1 MILIHTAR
9 RTALAFLALAFLLAT
24 AGCGGGGG
32 PASVTDGGPPPD
44 GHTDAPDGA
53 PGTTAENVQL
63 GDDWNAATRAALD
76 TLAGMYDPKTGM
88 FSSGHMW
95 TWASGIEVSLTGYEK
110 STGAVDQYMFPA
122 TRDLRGFADFLE
134 EFGYDDQAWWGDAW
148 IRAYDVTGN
157 RDYLELAGRI
167 FADMRAA
174 WDDTSC
180 GGGVWWNPNRDF
192 KNAVT
197 AELFILLAANLHNRT
212 PGDTEYLAW
221 AQRAWT
227 WFMGIGM
234 VNDQQLIND
243 GLRDCHNQ
251 GEPVWIYN
259 QGIILGAAVELYRAT
274 SDEQYLTV
282 ATRLADASTTL
293 LVDNHGILR
302 ERCEATGD
310 CNDDQS
316 AFKGIYQRYLTS
328 LYELT
333 GKPAYRDFL
342 RRHARS
348 IWGSRNANNDFGLSW
363 SGPIDRVDSQRQI
376 SAANAL
382 AALAPPFTAAVPFA
396 RAAGGASFNHA
407 MGHPVGPS
415 AWACDA
421 GSCPESGL
429 VQTGPFLASLRPGA
443 HTLHALIEGSA
454 TSAQAVPLAELEVY
468 SETAGAVIASL
479 PVKWS
484 DLASPGIRRDF
495 AVPFVHDPA
504 KGPLEFRV
512 RWLAAPGAPALTVHD
527 LSIGAAPSLTAADL
541 EHACGRL
548 DSLERWSTDRQDDG
562 SACTML
568 SGGAL
573 AVPAGPTVARFE
585 LSVDDFFHDD
595 APVATLAVVDH
606 DGQRVLATQTLTR
619 HAFHNVLLHGFDVP
633 FQAEAGHAYDFT
645 VERLASP
652 FAPTLR
658 ARAIQVRA
666 ATTATPISLPFN
678 ARGIRQGAGSGELDT
693 DGSAFSAQA
702 LGSPLYAGAHD
713 FSFGPLTDGSAN
725 VVAASGQVVDL
736 PAHPA
741 RALEL
746 LAFATY
752 GTQAATFRVDYT
764 DGTSASFTRR
774 ISDWWATSLQA
785 DEDYGVAASY
795 FWKTGG
801 RQYGNFHVFLHA
813 LPLDPTKVPSKLT
826 LPNNPKIKVLAASA
840 VTGAP

>member
-1 MILIHTAR
+1 MIAAHPLR
-9 RTALAFLALAFLLAT
+9 RVAPLLLALTFVLAT
-24 AGCGGGGG
+24 DGCGGRA
-32 PASVTDGGPPPD
+32 ASPTDGGPSPD
-44 GHTDAPDGA
+44 GNPDGPDGA
-53 PGTTAENVQL
+53 PALHQPTTVENVQV

-76 TLAGMYDPKTGM
+76 NLAGMYDPLTGM
-88 FSSGHMW
+88 FASGHMW
-95 TWASGIEVSLTGYEK
+95 TWASGIEVSITGYEK

-134 EFGYDDQAWWGDAW
+134 EFGYDDQAWWGNAW
-148 IRAYDVTGN
+148 IRAYDVTGD
-157 RDYLELAGRI
+157 RDYLELSGRI
-167 FADMRAA
+167 FADLRAA
-174 WDDTSC
+174 WDETSC
-180 GGGVWWNPNRDF
+180 AGGVWWNPNRDF

-197 AELFILLAANLHNRT
+197 AELFILLAANLAART

-227 WFMGIGM
+227 WFLGIGM
-234 VNDQQLIND
+234 INDQQLIND

-251 GEPVWIYN
+251 GEPVWTYN

-274 SDEQYLTV
+274 SDDQYLT
-282 ATRLADASTTL
+282 AAERLADASTTM
-293 LVDNHGILR
+293 LVDDHGVLR
-302 ERCEATGD
+302 ERCEAPGD

-328 LYELT
+328 LYEIT
-333 GKPAYRDFL
+333 GKPGYRDFL

-348 IWGSRNANNDFGLSW
+348 IWSSRNPNNGFGLSW

-376 SAANAL
+376 AAASAL

-421 GSCPESGL
+421 GSCPHSGL

-443 HTLHALIEGSA
+443 HTLHALISVSR
-454 TSAQAVPLAELEVY
+454 TSTLAVPLAELEVY

-484 DLASPGIRRDF
+484 DLARPGIRRDF

-504 KGPLEFRV
+504 QGPLEFRV
-512 RWLAAPGAPALTVHD
+512 RWLAAEGAPVLTVHD
-527 LSIGAAPSLTAADL
+527 LSIGAAASLTAANLD
-541 EHACGRL
+541 HGCGRL
-548 DSLERWSTDRQDDG
+548 DTLERWSTDRQHDG
-562 SACTML
+562 SDCTML

-573 AVPAGPTVARFE
+573 AASAGPTVARFE
-585 LSVDDFFHDD
+585 LQVDDFAHDD

-606 DGQRVLATQTLTR
+606 DEQRVLATATLTR
-619 HAFHNVLLHGFDVP
+619 HAFRTVLLHGFDVA
-633 FQAEAGHAYDFT
+633 FQAETGHAYDFT
-645 VERLASP
+645 VERLSSP

-678 ARGIRQGAGSGELDT
+678 ARGIRQGAGSGELD
-693 DGSAFSAQA
+693 DSGSAFPAQA
-702 LGSPLYAGAHD
+702 LGSPLYAGVHE
-713 FSFGPLTDGSAN
+713 FSFGPLTDGSVN
-725 VVAASGQVVDL
+725 VVAASGQVVTL
-736 PAHPA
+736 PPHPA
-741 RALEL
+741 RALEV

-752 GTQAATFRVDYT
+752 GTQAGTFRVDYS
-764 DGTSASFTRR
+764 DGSSETFTRD
-774 ISDWWATSLQA
+774 ISDWWATVLQA
-785 DEDYGVAASY
+785 DEEYGVAASY
-795 FWKTGG
+795 FWKAGG
-801 RQYGNFHVFLHA
+801 RQYGNFHVFLQA
-813 LPLDPTKVPSKLT
+813 LPLDATKVPSKLT
-826 LPNNPKIKVLAASA
+826 LPNNTKIKVLAASA
-840 VTGAP
+840 VAP